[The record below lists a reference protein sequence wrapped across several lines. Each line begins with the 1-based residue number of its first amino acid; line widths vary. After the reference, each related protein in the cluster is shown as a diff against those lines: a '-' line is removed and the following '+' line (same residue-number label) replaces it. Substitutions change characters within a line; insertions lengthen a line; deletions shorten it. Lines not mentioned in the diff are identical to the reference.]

1 MIKGRG
7 MLKPF
12 KAKPLSWGFF
22 CLGTS
27 LLVFTA
33 GAHTRGSFR
42 STNLEEPPLTKPL
55 IKADLRK
62 LREKRVPRN
71 HHWLPPE
78 ACIC

>member
-1 MIKGRG
+1 

-33 GAHTRGSFR
+33 GAHTGGSFR
-42 STNLEEPPLTKPL
+42 STNLEKPLLTKL
-55 IKADLRK
+55 LLKADLRK
-62 LREKRVPRN
+62 LREKRMPR
-71 HHWLPPE
+71 HHQWLPPE
-78 ACIC
+78 ACIY

>member
-1 MIKGRG
+1 

-33 GAHTRGSFR
+33 GAHARGSFR
-42 STNLEEPPLTKPL
+42 STNLEKPLLTKL
-55 IKADLRK
+55 LLKADLRK
-62 LREKRVPRN
+62 LREKKEDAQA
-71 HHWLPPE
+71 PPL
-78 ACIC
+78 APS